1 MSRNS
6 LCTQPLS
13 FPLCLLFERRA
24 DLFSAPHRMHRNVVS
39 PSPSP
44 DTESFTSSLLTTLLD
59 STTDAEATPVKIGR
73 SHVAMWI
80 RIVSSWVCLVLY
92 AWSLVAPVVMP
103 ERFGE

>member
-1 MSRNS
+1 MS
-6 LCTQPLS
+6 P
-13 FPLCLLFERRA
+13 
-24 DLFSAPHRMHRNVVS
+24 D

-44 DTESFTSSLLTTLLD
+44 DSFTSTLLTTLLD
-59 STTDAEATPVKIGR
+59 SADSEATPVKIGR

-92 AWSLVAPVVMP
+92 AWSLVAPVVLP